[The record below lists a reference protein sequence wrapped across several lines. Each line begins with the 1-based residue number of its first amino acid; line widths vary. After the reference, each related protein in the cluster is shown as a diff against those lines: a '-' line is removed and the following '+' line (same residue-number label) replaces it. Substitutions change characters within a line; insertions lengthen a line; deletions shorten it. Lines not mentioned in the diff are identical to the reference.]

1 MRARRMPTKNAK
13 LSNLASFALFSS
25 IIRHSSIEKPKSAMG
40 LEGDGTKNAKLH
52 LNGVG
57 WHPSVR
63 SDGSAGDVKASQF
76 SDGIWFVEAD
86 DGELLAVRL
95 TKQQAFRLLNNRID
109 ENDPGPVEH
118 ALSTR

>member
-1 MRARRMPTKNAK
+1 MVQ
-13 LSNLASFALFSS
+13 
-25 IIRHSSIEKPKSAMG
+25 G
-40 LEGDGTKNAKLH
+40 
-52 LNGVG
+52 
-57 WHPSVR
+57 
-63 SDGSAGDVKASQF
+63 GDVKASQF

-118 ALSTR
+118 ALRRLQGK